1 MPLIF
6 HWHTNCDN
14 LLKVQ
19 HFKDNRSSN
28 LASALLHGTH
38 PVTQRLR
45 IDPQLAANTLDSTLA
60 ASRIGTSLQR
70 YTRRTLTQLQRVLTL
85 TRHPKPPIRPK
96 PLSTIPGTQQPSIA
110 TISMCSRH
118 VSGWAGS
125 QVLKTCL
132 ERPGTMSRSR
142 EGPLRSRM
150 GVTSKITVTYLSWC
164 GVWCH
169 TCSSTPLMRTPSNRV
184 GSLISSRWPSPR
196 TAVLA
201 ALPS

>member
-6 HWHTNCDN
+6 HWHTNYDN

-60 ASRIGTSLQR
+60 ASRISTSLQR
-70 YTRRTLTQLQRVLTL
+70 HTRRTLTQLQRVLTL

-96 PLSTIPGTQQPSIA
+96 TLSTIPGTHQGPPK
-110 TISMCSRH
+110 SMHTVPDTNVPKTQTTSPTTPRFHRFLPRWSALWRAHRLTSWPHCRR
-118 VSGWAGS
+118 SGGMALHERQADVEALAGTPP
-125 QVLKTCL
+125 LGGN
-132 ERPGTMSRSR
+132 GT
-142 EGPLRSRM
+142 
-150 GVTSKITVTYLSWC
+150 T
-164 GVWCH
+164 
-169 TCSSTPLMRTPSNRV
+169 
-184 GSLISSRWPSPR
+184 
-196 TAVLA
+196 
-201 ALPS
+201 